1 MSIRIGIP
9 DMISPSYFPAIA
21 AVELGH
27 FEDQGLDASVEL
39 LYPVT
44 DTYEALRDEE
54 LDYVG
59 GAAHAPLYVFEDWDG
74 CQLVGAL
81 SQNMYWFLVVR
92 SDLDAE
98 RGDLEALKGLEIGAA
113 PGPVDGLRQ
122 MLRAAGIDPESDLDI
137 VPVPG
142 TDGESVSFGVT
153 AAEAL
158 EDGKIDGFWANGMGA
173 EVAVRN
179 GSGEVLVD
187 ARRGDG
193 PAGAE
198 DYTFPAL
205 VTTEGRVDEDPDE
218 VAGAVRAL
226 AAAQRALAED
236 PSLATEA
243 ARDHFPEYELGLIE
257 EVVERDTPF
266 YDPSI
271 SEEKV
276 DAMNAFARDLGVL
289 DAEDV
294 AYDDVVATQ
303 FRTEWD

>member
-9 DMISPSYFPAIA
+9 DIISPSYFPTIA

-27 FEDQGLDASVEL
+27 FEEQGLDASVEL

-44 DTYEALRDEE
+44 DTYTELREGE

-59 GAAHAPLYVFEDWDG
+59 GAAHAPLYTFEDWEG
-74 CQLVGAL
+74 CQLACAL

-92 SDLDAE
+92 SDIDAE
-98 RGDLEALKGLEIGAA
+98 RGDLDALKGLQIGAA
-113 PGPVDGLRQ
+113 PGPVDGLEQ
-122 MLRAAGIDPESDLDI
+122 MLKAAGIDPESDVDI
-137 VPVPG
+137 APVPG
-142 TDGESVSFGVT
+142 ADGESVSFGVT

-173 EVAVRN
+173 EVATRS
-179 GSGEVLVD
+179 GSGKVLID

-198 DYTFPAL
+198 DYTFPAF
-205 VTTEGRVDEDPDE
+205 VTTERRINEDPDE
-218 VAGAVRAL
+218 VTGAVRAIGE
-226 AAAQRALAED
+226 AQRALADD

-243 ARDHFPEYELGLIE
+243 ARNHFPEYELGLIE

-266 YDPSI
+266 YNPAI
-271 SEEKV
+271 SEAKV
-276 DAMNAFARDLGVL
+276 DAMNAFARDLGIL
-289 DAEDV
+289 DTEDV
-294 AYDDVVATQ
+294 TYDDVVASQ
-303 FRTEWD
+303 FRPEWE